1 MSLNLGYLCSSPPH
15 GYSEVIGKNK
25 ELSNF
30 ARSFSLTRHERL
42 PHERFALT
50 MEQIRW
56 RNPFSDA
63 GCNCGLPKSSY
74 KATDHFDDWVT
85 EYV

>member
-1 MSLNLGYLCSSPPH
+1 MSLNLGYLCSSLPH

-42 PHERFALT
+42 PHESGLT
-50 MEQIRW
+50 MEQFRL
-56 RNPFSDA
+56 RNPFSVA
-63 GCNCGLPKSSY
+63 GCNCGLSKCSY
-74 KATDHFDDWVT
+74 KANDHFDDWVT